1 MAENNNSS
9 NAGANGTENA
19 GATGEASTGANGTGE
34 NTGSKTKV
42 VFSDEQQAWL
52 ENWGNSMFAK
62 GRTKAESEIKTQYEG
77 QVGTLT
83 AQVNDL
89 KTQLDAATKAA
100 SEATTKA
107 GKKEANEE
115 VSQLK
120 AQLDEMLGSLKDIKS
135 ERDTIRGERDAH
147 ATELKSLR
155 ETQKVAQRRGEFAE
169 AARDLNFIDVD
180 EVYTL
185 IAPELSEDES
195 GETVVMNPATKRP
208 RINREGEPMKLS
220 EYLAQFAAKKPHLV
234 RAAETTG
241 GTGAAAS
248 RNGAGSNSNSQKSE
262 KTSADITNMTPAEF
276 EEYKA
281 GIVAKA
287 RANRAR

>member
-1 MAENNNSS
+1 V
-9 NAGANGTENA
+9 TEIA

-241 GTGAAAS
+241 GTGRCGKPQWRRQQQQLAEKREDLGGHHEYDSCRVRGIQGRNRGEGTRKPSAVVAS
-248 RNGAGSNSNSQKSE
+248 P
-262 KTSADITNMTPAEF
+262 T
-276 EEYKA
+276 
-281 GIVAKA
+281 
-287 RANRAR
+287 